1 MEALECIKTR
11 RSIRKFTEQP
21 VTEDEV
27 RQVVEAA
34 AFAPSWKN
42 TQIARY
48 IVVTDKEK
56 KDKLADNCMLG
67 FTYNQK
73 TTHGAPAL
81 VVLTMIKERSGYE
94 RDGSFSTPLATHWQS
109 FDAGIAAQ
117 TFCLSAHALGL
128 GTVIMGIYD
137 PAEVAKVVEIPEG
150 QEVAALIALGHPAQD
165 PQRRRVRMSIRCC
178 DLSKSAYFEHRGSNS
193 AVLFFSRHKVT
204 RAHELPSAGSPYLG
218 GSFFCTGKPGCA
230 NCVSVFDPDGRGV
243 FR

>member
-81 VVLTMIKERSGYE
+81 VVLTMIKARSGYE
-94 RDGSFSTPLATHWQS
+94 RDGSFSTPKEAGFEM

-117 TFCLSAHALGL
+117 TFCLAAWERGV
-128 GTVIMGIYD
+128 GTVITGYFDEEKITRLLNLPENQKVGCVIGLGYPD
-137 PAEVAKVVEIPEG
+137 EEPAAPKRKSVE
-150 QEVAALIALGHPAQD
+150 
-165 PQRRRVRMSIRCC
+165 
-178 DLSKSAYFEHRGSNS
+178 DLLTYK
-193 AVLFFSRHKVT
+193 
-204 RAHELPSAGSPYLG
+204 
-218 GSFFCTGKPGCA
+218 
-230 NCVSVFDPDGRGV
+230 
-243 FR
+243 

>member
-67 FTYNQK
+67 FCLQPEDHPRRT
-73 TTHGAPAL
+73 GASRADHDQGAL
-81 VVLTMIKERSGYE
+81 RLRARRLVQY
-94 RDGSFSTPLATHWQS
+94 
-109 FDAGIAAQ
+109 
-117 TFCLSAHALGL
+117 SACHSL
-128 GTVIMGIYD
+128 
-137 PAEVAKVVEIPEG
+137 
-150 QEVAALIALGHPAQD
+150 
-165 PQRRRVRMSIRCC
+165 
-178 DLSKSAYFEHRGSNS
+178 
-193 AVLFFSRHKVT
+193 AVL
-204 RAHELPSAGSPYLG
+204 
-218 GSFFCTGKPGCA
+218 
-230 NCVSVFDPDGRGV
+230 
-243 FR
+243 

>member
-117 TFCLSAHALGL
+117 TFCRAAHDLGL
-128 GTVIMGIYD
+128 ATVIMGVFDRKRLQEYLQ
-137 PAEVAKVVEIPEG
+137 VPED
-150 QEVAALIALGHPAQD
+150 QELMALIAVGYPAQVGGAPKRKGVD
-165 PQRRRVRMSIRCC
+165 VL
-178 DLSKSAYFEHRGSNS
+178 LSWK
-193 AVLFFSRHKVT
+193 
-204 RAHELPSAGSPYLG
+204 
-218 GSFFCTGKPGCA
+218 
-230 NCVSVFDPDGRGV
+230 
-243 FR
+243 

>member
-56 KDKLADNCMLG
+56 KDKLADDCMLD
-67 FTYNQK
+67 FAFNQK

-117 TFCLSAHALGL
+117 TFARARSRH
-128 GTVIMGIYD
+128 
-137 PAEVAKVVEIPEG
+137 
-150 QEVAALIALGHPAQD
+150 GHHGHLRS
-165 PQRRRVRMSIRCC
+165 RRGCQGRGNP
-178 DLSKSAYFEHRGSNS
+178 RGSGS
-193 AVLFFSRHKVT
+193 G
-204 RAHELPSAGSPYLG
+204 RAHRTRSSGTGPAGSG
-218 GSFFCTGKPGCA
+218 A
-230 NCVSVFDPDGRGV
+230 
-243 FR
+243 

>member
-34 AFAPSWKN
+34 AFVPSWKN

-67 FTYNQK
+67 FAYNQK

-94 RDGSFSTPLATHWQS
+94 RDGSFSTPKEAGFEM

-117 TFCLSAHALGL
+117 TFCLAAWERGV
-128 GTVIMGIYD
+128 GTVITGYFNEEKIMGLLNLPENQKVGCVIGLGYPD
-137 PAEVAKVVEIPEG
+137 EEPAAPKRKSVE
-150 QEVAALIALGHPAQD
+150 
-165 PQRRRVRMSIRCC
+165 
-178 DLSKSAYFEHRGSNS
+178 DLLTYK
-193 AVLFFSRHKVT
+193 
-204 RAHELPSAGSPYLG
+204 
-218 GSFFCTGKPGCA
+218 
-230 NCVSVFDPDGRGV
+230 
-243 FR
+243 

>member
-21 VTEDEV
+21 VTEEEV

-67 FTYNQK
+67 FAYNQK

-94 RDGSFSTPLATHWQS
+94 RDGSFSTPLAAHWQS
-109 FDAGIAAQ
+109 FDAGVAAQ

-150 QEVAALIALGHPAQD
+150 RKWPRSSRSVIRQD
-165 PQRRRVRMSIRCC
+165 TGSGIWMSIRCC
-178 DLSKSAYFEHRGSNS
+178 SE
-193 AVLFFSRHKVT
+193 
-204 RAHELPSAGSPYLG
+204 
-218 GSFFCTGKPGCA
+218 
-230 NCVSVFDPDGRGV
+230 
-243 FR
+243 

>member
-56 KDKLADNCMLG
+56 KDKLA
-67 FTYNQK
+67 
-73 TTHGAPAL
+73 GAPAL

-165 PQRRRVRMSIRCC
+165 PQAPARKDVDTLLR
-178 DLSKSAYFEHRGSNS
+178 FE
-193 AVLFFSRHKVT
+193 
-204 RAHELPSAGSPYLG
+204 
-218 GSFFCTGKPGCA
+218 
-230 NCVSVFDPDGRGV
+230 
-243 FR
+243 

>member
-67 FTYNQK
+67 FAYNQK

-137 PAEVAKVVEIPEG
+137 PAEVQRKTSRPERANTPAAVRAPRLSGAEKKPPGKDEHAYAVRVPRSIPAAK
-150 QEVAALIALGHPAQD
+150 
-165 PQRRRVRMSIRCC
+165 
-178 DLSKSAYFEHRGSNS
+178 F
-193 AVLFFSRHKVT
+193 
-204 RAHELPSAGSPYLG
+204 
-218 GSFFCTGKPGCA
+218 
-230 NCVSVFDPDGRGV
+230 
-243 FR
+243 

>member
-67 FTYNQK
+67 FAYNQK

-81 VVLTMIKERSGYE
+81 VVLTMIKGRSGYE
-94 RDGSFSTPLATHWQS
+94 RDGSFSTPLAAHWQS
-109 FDAGIAAQ
+109 FDAGVAAQ
-117 TFCLSAHALGL
+117 TFCLAAHALGL
-128 GTVIMGIYD
+128 GTVIMGIFD
-137 PAEVAKVVEIPEG
+137 AEKVAEAVQLPEG
-150 QEVAALIALGHPAQD
+150 QQVAALITIGHPAED
-165 PQRRRVRMSIRCC
+165 PAAPKRKSVE
-178 DLSKSAYFEHRGSNS
+178 DLLTYK
-193 AVLFFSRHKVT
+193 
-204 RAHELPSAGSPYLG
+204 
-218 GSFFCTGKPGCA
+218 
-230 NCVSVFDPDGRGV
+230 
-243 FR
+243 

>member
-67 FTYNQK
+67 FAYNQK

-128 GTVIMGIYD
+128 GTVIMGLSD

-165 PQRRRVRMSIRCC
+165 PQAPARKDVDTLLR
-178 DLSKSAYFEHRGSNS
+178 FE
-193 AVLFFSRHKVT
+193 
-204 RAHELPSAGSPYLG
+204 
-218 GSFFCTGKPGCA
+218 
-230 NCVSVFDPDGRGV
+230 
-243 FR
+243 

>member
-56 KDKLADNCMLG
+56 KDKLADDCMLD
-67 FTYNQK
+67 FAFNQK

-117 TFCLSAHALGL
+117 TIQLAAYTRDLGCCIFLSFDPRKIREVLGIPENLEPLLVLALGFQK
-128 GTVIMGIYD
+128 
-137 PAEVAKVVEIPEG
+137 EV
-150 QEVAALIALGHPAQD
+150 
-165 PQRRRVRMSIRCC
+165 RRVETVGADGSVKYWRDAQGVHHVPKRPLE
-178 DLSKSAYFEHRGSNS
+178 DLLIIK
-193 AVLFFSRHKVT
+193 K
-204 RAHELPSAGSPYLG
+204 
-218 GSFFCTGKPGCA
+218 
-230 NCVSVFDPDGRGV
+230 
-243 FR
+243 